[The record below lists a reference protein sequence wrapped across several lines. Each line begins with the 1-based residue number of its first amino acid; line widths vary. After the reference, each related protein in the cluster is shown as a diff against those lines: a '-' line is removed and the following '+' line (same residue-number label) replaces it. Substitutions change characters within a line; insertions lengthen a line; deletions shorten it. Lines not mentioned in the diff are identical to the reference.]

1 MARTA
6 AVALA
11 LCALLSAQVCLT
23 AYYSG
28 SPIGTTNQADAKVS
42 LEEKD
47 GTNAMYNIH

>member
-23 AYYSG
+23 ANYSG
-28 SPIGTTNQADAKVS
+28 SPIDTTNKPDV
-42 LEEKD
+42 
-47 GTNAMYNIH
+47 